1 MRHLFWEKR
10 LRRYRVCGENGVPA
24 GEVRESP
31 RRACDLSLFDAAGK
45 PAGRVCRDGETL
57 VIEGTCAGTFS
68 CPLQYKTDAAGRRV
82 QKTLVRPPMAE
93 RVEAKT
99 AFGDLAVCQTP
110 ARAFLVSRNGQ
121 SAGTVRGLAHRHGNM
136 DLQESFPPG
145 AALVLFAVCVLLFH
159 DDDLEIV

>member
-110 ARAFLVSRNGQ
+110 ARAFRVSRNGQ

-136 DLQESFPPG
+136 DLQESLPPG